1 MATVRTQFGALGAV
15 VATALMLAWAP
26 AAHAFVSVGISVG
39 LPGVTVVAPGYVTA
53 PAYVQQAPVYYAPPV
68 SYVQP
73 VPAYVSAPPVY
84 YYSRPAYVSAPV
96 FVGGWG
102 YRGGHGGWHGRE
114 RGERSDWRGGH
125 R

>member
-1 MATVRTQFGALGAV
+1 MTFLRTLFAAPGAV
-15 VATALMLAWAP
+15 LAPILILACTP

-39 LPGVTVVAPGYVTA
+39 LPGVTVVAPGFVTA
-53 PAYVQQAPVYYAPPV
+53 PAYVQRAPVYYAPPV
-68 SYVQP
+68 RYVQP
-73 VPAYVSAPPVY
+73 TVAYVSAPPVY
-84 YYSRPAYVSAPV
+84 YYGRPAYVSTPV

-102 YRGGHGGWHGRE
+102 NRGGHGGWHGRE